1 MKIQTK
7 ICQVNST
14 KSVRLGYVLII
25 LSAVLYA
32 FIHVIAKP
40 MLGTP
45 ITEDHIGIQGIN
57 PIALAVCVYI
67 LNGLFF
73 TPIARRNS
81 IPIRYMGKK
90 NLLLLSLV
98 GIAEVSALI
107 LYFFGLKESTA
118 INASIFSNGEI
129 IFSLLIIMIVFRERL
144 QKKELFPFLMIVFG
158 IIILPVTYDLY
169 EKDMNISSLLFGD
182 IFIILSGLFYA
193 VEVNICKYVSDKI
206 DAKRITQ
213 ITSFISG
220 FFALLLLIIFDI
232 PFDIALEDIPLIS
245 IMAFAGIGL
254 ATLFFV
260 MALKLIGG
268 VRTILLYSTTAVFGI
283 IFSNLLL
290 FEEVRMIDIFSVA
303 MVISGI
309 YFLRNKLG
317 SE

>member
-1 MKIQTK
+1 M
-7 ICQVNST
+7 
-14 KSVRLGYVLII
+14 LII

>member
-1 MKIQTK
+1 VKIQTK